1 MICSGI
7 TTTGGS
13 LSRQMPTEENL
24 LSYHKAGQQHFVKH
38 GGPAMAELQGRPT
51 STADITHSSPRHLG
65 CRPDEGGGT
74 HGQTDVQTNGTND
87 QLTPGD
93 SGSVHHSSTLPGGL
107 CRSGSLQQWQNT
119 WDGADR
125 LSLERAADHK
135 KKKKEKS
142 APWRQLCSNFR
153 SWLQN
158 IILSLKVKCKYI

>member
-7 TTTGGS
+7 TTIGGS

-51 STADITHSSPRHLG
+51 STADIPHSSPRHLG
-65 CRPDEGGGT
+65 CRPDEGGT

-93 SGSVHHSSTLPGGL
+93 SGSVHHSSTLPGGSVVQGHSN
-107 CRSGSLQQWQNT
+107 SGKT
-119 WDGADR
+119 
-125 LSLERAADHK
+125 LETERTASHLKEPRITRK
-135 KKKKEKS
+135 KKKKKS
-142 APWRQLCSNFR
+142 EDNSALISDHDFK
-153 SWLQN
+153 
-158 IILSLKVKCKYI
+158 I